1 MKYPHNSCN
10 DGPAGFEITTFWTGV
25 TVQEPCSL
33 QMTKADFVNSVT
45 GNAAFLQIRKK
56 TKTHE
61 NLKPSEVNSAVVHA
75 KYKKN

>member
-1 MKYPHNSCN
+1 
-10 DGPAGFEITTFWTGV
+10 
-25 TVQEPCSL
+25 
-33 QMTKADFVNSVT
+33 MTKADFVNSVT

-56 TKTHE
+56 TKTRE